1 MPLGLVKY
9 GFSRRYRAR
18 RDIPAPRELKGSY
31 DIVIIGAGGHGL
43 SAAYHLAKYH
53 GITNVAVLDKGYLGG
68 GNTARNTAVIRS
80 NYISPEAVAFY
91 KASLTLFEN
100 LANDEVLNHA
110 SFKRREDVLLPGA
123 NVRVFGS
130 IKLN

>member
-1 MPLGLVKY
+1 MTIGVK
-9 GFSRRYRAR
+9 G
-18 RDIPAPRELKGSY
+18 D
-31 DIVIIGAGGHGL
+31 
-43 SAAYHLAKYH
+43 
-53 GITNVAVLDKGYLGG
+53 
-68 GNTARNTAVIRS
+68 
-80 NYISPEAVAFY
+80 
-91 KASLTLFEN
+91 N